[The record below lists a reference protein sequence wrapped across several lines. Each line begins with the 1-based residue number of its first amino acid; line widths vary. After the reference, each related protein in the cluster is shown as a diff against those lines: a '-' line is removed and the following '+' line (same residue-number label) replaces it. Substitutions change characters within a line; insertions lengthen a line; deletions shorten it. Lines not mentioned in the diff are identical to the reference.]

1 MLEEGDK
8 NMLSWNQISM
18 KKKMAVAVL
27 LIGVV
32 GFGIWQYQSRIK
44 VAYYEVGTQN
54 VEKIITVQAQSSPIE
69 SHWYAAKESGVV
81 VNSKLDKDMSV
92 LKDDLLVSLQPF
104 DFAKK
109 QQEVGTMI
117 DTLNLQSKV
126 ALTLKDQVSFN
137 DKFLNYTQSNQSLS
151 QAWVAHNSALELFH
165 TQMISSDAYKES
177 LVQINNQLQNYMIKT
192 SELLIFI
199 ESVST
204 DNNTFDNLRK
214 AFRSNW
220 QPVES
225 IAILMK
231 PKIENA
237 KTVTETILSENLV
250 DYKAV
255 KEGMLTR
262 KTAEVNMYIPMG
274 TPMLEISNPDL
285 VKLQMDVAVEQLTDL
300 KVGTE
305 IRIKNLAGVVKTG
318 KLIEIDKVINDQM
331 QSDGS
336 VLKVVKVMASLEK
349 SPEVKFYDTIAAS
362 IVAKHA
368 ENSIVIPKELVYEDK
383 GKYYVW
389 TNING
394 VLAETVVEINFEVN
408 DLYVIKSGIK
418 PGDKLVKD
426 TKLRLGQKIKF

>member
-1 MLEEGDK
+1 VLGEGDK
-8 NMLSWNQISM
+8 KMLSWNKIST
-18 KKKMAVAVL
+18 KKKIAVAVL

-32 GFGIWQYQSRIK
+32 GFGVWQYQSRIK

-54 VEKIITVQAQSSPIE
+54 VEKIITVQAQTSPIE
-69 SHWYAAKESGVV
+69 SQWYAAKESGIV
-81 VNSKLDKDMSV
+81 VNSKLDKDISV

-104 DFAKK
+104 DFSKK
-109 QQEVGTMI
+109 QQEISSII
-117 DTLNLQSKV
+117 DNLNLQSKL
-126 ALTLKDQVSFN
+126 ALTLKDQASFN
-137 DKFLNYTQSNQSLS
+137 ESFLNYTQSNQSLS

-192 SELLIFI
+192 SNLLILI
-199 ESVST
+199 ESFST
-204 DNNTFDNLRK
+204 ENSTFDKLRK
-214 AFRSNW
+214 ALRSNW

-225 IAILMK
+225 ITTLMK
-231 PKIENA
+231 PKIENG
-237 KTVTETILSENLV
+237 KTVTETITSGNQV
-250 DYKAV
+250 DYKAI
-255 KEGMLTR
+255 KEGLLTR
-262 KTAEVNMYIPMG
+262 KTAEANMYVPIG

-285 VKLQMDVAVEQLTDL
+285 VKLQMDVAVDQLTDL
-300 KVGTE
+300 KIGTE
-305 IRIKNLAGVVKTG
+305 IRIKNLAGVVKKG
-318 KLIEIDKVINDQM
+318 NLIEIDKVINDQM

-336 VLKVVKVMASLEK
+336 VLKVVKVTASLEK
-349 SPEVKFYDTIAAS
+349 SPDVKFYDSITTS

-368 ENSIVIPKELVYEDK
+368 ENSIVVPKELVYENK

-394 VLAETVVEINFEVN
+394 LLTETVIEINFEVN

-418 PGDKLVKD
+418 TGDKLVKD

>member
-1 MLEEGDK
+1 
-8 NMLSWNQISM
+8 MLSWNKISM
-18 KKKMAVAVL
+18 KKKIAVAGL

-32 GFGIWQYQSRIK
+32 GFGVWQYQSRIK

-54 VEKIITVQAQSSPIE
+54 VEKIITVQAQTSPIE
-69 SHWYAAKESGVV
+69 SQWYAAKESGIV

-104 DFAKK
+104 DFSKK
-109 QQEVGTMI
+109 QQEISSII
-117 DTLNLQSKV
+117 DNLNLQSKL
-126 ALTLKDQVSFN
+126 ALTLKDQASFN
-137 DKFLNYTQSNQSLS
+137 ESFLTYTQSNQSLS
-151 QAWVAHNSALELFH
+151 QAWVAHNSALQLFN
-165 TQMISSDAYKES
+165 TQMISSDSYKES

-192 SELLIFI
+192 SNLLILI

-204 DNNTFDNLRK
+204 ENSTFDKLRK
-214 AFRSNW
+214 ALRSNW

-225 IAILMK
+225 ITLLMK
-231 PKIENA
+231 PKIENG
-237 KTVTETILSENLV
+237 KTVTETVVSENQV
-250 DYKAV
+250 DYKAL
-255 KEGMLTR
+255 KEGLLTR
-262 KTAEVNMYIPMG
+262 KTAEANMYIPIG

-285 VKLQMDVAVEQLTDL
+285 VKLQMDVAVDQLTDL
-300 KVGTE
+300 KIGTE
-305 IRIKNLAGVVKTG
+305 IRIKNLAGIVKKG
-318 KLIEIDKVINDQM
+318 NLIEIDKVINDQM

-336 VLKVVKVMASLEK
+336 VLKVVKVTASLEK
-349 SPEVKFYDTIAAS
+349 SPDVKFYDSLATS

-368 ENSIVIPKELVYEDK
+368 ENSIVVPKELVYENK

-394 VLAETVVEINFEVN
+394 VLTETVVEINFEVN

-418 PGDKLVKD
+418 TGDKLVKD